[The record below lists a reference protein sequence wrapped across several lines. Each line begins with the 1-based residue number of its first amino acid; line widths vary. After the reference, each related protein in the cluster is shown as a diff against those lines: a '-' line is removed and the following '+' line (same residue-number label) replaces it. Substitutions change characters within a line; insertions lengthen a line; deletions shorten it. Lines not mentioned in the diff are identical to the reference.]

1 MQSRGS
7 ASSTRTKPTKTSA
20 PAGGAA
26 AAANE
31 TAERILDVAERLV
44 QTRGFNGMSYADV
57 AEAIGVTKASLH
69 YHCPTKAD
77 LGSRL
82 IARYEAN
89 FVRALASIDAKQTDP
104 WKKLRDYTRI
114 YEAVLAKDRMCL
126 CGMLAA
132 ELSTLSPEM
141 RTRLN
146 AFFDANEAWLIGVL
160 EGGRIAGSLSFDG
173 PAHAKAR
180 MLIGAL
186 EGAMLLAR
194 AYGQV
199 GRLAAVATELLAG
212 LRTPSKRSTARLVVV
227 GREGSTGN

>member
-7 ASSTRTKPTKTSA
+7 AGSTRTKATKTSV
-20 PAGGAA
+20 PAGATV
-26 AAANE
+26 ANE

-44 QTRGFNGMSYADV
+44 QTRGFNGMSYADI

-69 YHCPTKAD
+69 YHFPTKAD

-89 FVRALASIDAKQTDP
+89 FVRALASIDANQTDP

-132 ELSTLSPEM
+132 ELSTLPPEM

-146 AFFDANEAWLIGVL
+146 TFFDANEAWLIGVL
-160 EGGRIAGSLSFDG
+160 EGGRSAGSLSFDG

-194 AYGQV
+194 AYGEV
-199 GRLAAVATELLAG
+199 GRLTAVATEMLAG
-212 LRTPSKRSTARLVVV
+212 LRTPSKRATARLVVV
-227 GREGSTGN
+227 GR

>member
-7 ASSTRTKPTKTSA
+7 ATSTRARTKTGQ
-20 PAGGAA
+20 PTGAA
-26 AAANE
+26 ASANE

-44 QTRGFNGMSYADV
+44 QTRGFNGMSYADL
-57 AEAIGVTKASLH
+57 AEAIGVTKASVH
-69 YHCPTKAD
+69 YHFSTKAD

-89 FVRALASIDAKQTDP
+89 FVRALASIDANQTDA

-132 ELSTLSPEM
+132 ELSTLAPEM
-141 RTRLN
+141 RARLN
-146 AFFDANEAWLIGVL
+146 AFFDANEAWLVGVL
-160 EGGRIAGSLSFDG
+160 DAGRSAGSLSFEG

-180 MLIGAL
+180 MVIGAL

-194 AYGQV
+194 VYGQV
-199 GRLAAVATELLAG
+199 ARFTAVATELLAA
-212 LRTPSKRSTARLVVV
+212 LRTKPKRSIAPLVVV
-227 GREGSTGN
+227 GR